1 MEEVKPRE
9 PKLDGELTD
18 QETIRLL
25 EAQIK
30 QLQQEVAA
38 AARGTIEAQACQAAR
53 SAFCSH
59 MEAQFE
65 VERDRLKAESAR
77 WEAQLQALGAQWE
90 AKQDHLSKCLEQHKE
105 QLKQREEVE
114 ESLQEQ
120 LKDRQQLVESVTV
133 CLVNAIGQLKDASKS
148 CGCKRKREDLDGSD
162 DYMPPS
168 QDRKGAPA
176 RELGT

>member
-1 MEEVKPRE
+1 MEEGKPRE

-38 AARGTIEAQACQAAR
+38 AARGTISAQACQAAR
-53 SAFCSH
+53 SAFCSQ

-77 WEAQLQALGAQWE
+77 WEAQLKAYCAQWE
-90 AKQDHLSKCLEQHKE
+90 AKQDHLSECLEQHK
-105 QLKQREEVE
+105 
-114 ESLQEQ
+114 EQ

-133 CLVNAIGQLKDASKS
+133 CLVSAIGQLKDASKS

-176 RELGT
+176 REP

>member
-25 EAQIK
+25 EAKIK

-53 SAFCSH
+53 SAFCSR

-65 VERDRLKAESAR
+65 AERDRLKADSAR

-120 LKDRQQLVESVTV
+120 LNHRQQLAESLTV
-133 CLVNAIGQLKDASKS
+133 CLVSAIGLNNASKS
-148 CGCKRKREDLDGSD
+148 CGCKRKRAEDLDGSD

-176 RELGT
+176 REP

>member
-25 EAQIK
+25 EAKIK

-53 SAFCSH
+53 SAFCSQ
-59 MEAQFE
+59 MEAQIE

-77 WEAQLQALGAQWE
+77 WQALGAQWE

-133 CLVNAIGQLKDASKS
+133 CLVSAIGQLKDASKS

-176 RELGT
+176 REP